1 MASKRSSRRSSKA
14 RKSTRGPKGARGAAG
29 RPAGQ
34 TAVWL
39 GALALAGVAA
49 VGTAVYLSEKKS
61 SSTPTPL
68 PPGPNGQVT
77 ATLVQGHRYTVSFTC
92 PSSTSNPSISG
103 ITGVSLVSTTPAPNG
118 GVIVFDYT
126 GASGSYPIAAAGCT
140 VSIAD
145 NGVSPAPNLPTTG
158 DVYSALSSAQ
168 QSAVQSAL
176 YAYVSQSPS
185 PCPTVS
191 LTGINGASDL
201 ADAGN
206 RSIAVDCFQTGY
218 NIKNGTQLGAA
229 NGSGVLDAA
238 TYTAIVSNS

>member
-1 MASKRSSRRSSKA
+1 MASRRSSKRSSKA
-14 RKSTRGPKGARGAAG
+14 RKSTRGPRGARGAAG

-49 VGTAVYLSEKKS
+49 VGTAVYFSEKKS
-61 SSTPTPL
+61 APTPL

-77 ATLVQGHRYTVSFTC
+77 ATLTQGHRYTVSFTC
-92 PSSTSNPSISG
+92 PSATSNPQISG

-126 GASGSYPIAAAGCT
+126 GASGSYPIAAAGCS

-145 NGVSPAPNLPTTG
+145 NGVSPTPSLPSTG
-158 DVYSALSSAQ
+158 DVYSSLSSAQ
-168 QSAVQSAL
+168 QSALQSAL
-176 YAYVSQSPS
+176 YAYVSQTPS

-201 ADAGN
+201 SDAGN
-206 RSIAVDCFQTGY
+206 RSSAVDCFQTGY
-218 NIKNGTQLGAA
+218 NAKSGTQLGAA
-229 NGSGVLDAA
+229 NGPGVLDAA
-238 TYTAIVSNS
+238 TYMALMSNS